1 MGLLGAHVSIAG
13 GVKNA
18 PLNGEKIGCDAIQI
32 FTKNQRQWNAK
43 EYSEEEIKEYFEN
56 LKKTKIKKVCAHSSY
71 LINLASPN
79 EEIYKKSIDAL
90 IDDLK
95 RCEMLKIPFE
105 VIHPGSHLGEG
116 IEKGIERIIKGIE
129 KVFNKVKN
137 TGIALE
143 TVAGQGSNI
152 GFKFEQLRDII
163 NGVKEKKRVFVCFD
177 TAHAFESG
185 YDIRTEKG
193 FKKVLDEFD
202 KIIGIEKL
210 VVFHL
215 NDSKTEC
222 GSNVDRHEN
231 IGKGVLGLEPFKF
244 LVNSK
249 DFEEH
254 PMILETPGGDDMY
267 IEDLKTLNLLRSL
280 LNEMRVK

>member
-32 FTKNQRQWNAK
+32 FTKNQRQWSAK
-43 EYSEEEIKEYFEN
+43 DYSEDEIKEYFEN
-56 LKKTKIKKVCAHSSY
+56 LNKTKIKMVCAHSSY

-95 RCEMLKIPFE
+95 RCEILKIPFE
-105 VIHPGSHLGEG
+105 VIHPGSHLGDG
-116 IEKGIERIIKGIE
+116 VEKGIERIINGID
-129 KVFNKVKN
+129 KVFKKIKKV
-137 TGIALE
+137 GIALE
-143 TVAGQGSNI
+143 TVAGQGTNI
-152 GFKFEQLRDII
+152 GFKFEHLRDII
-163 NGVKEKKRVFVCFD
+163 NGVKEKEKVFVCFD

-193 FKKVLDEFD
+193 FKRVLDQFD

-210 VVFHL
+210 VVFHI

-231 IGKGVLGLEPFKF
+231 IGKGVLGIEPFRF

-249 DFEEH
+249 IFENH
-254 PMILETPGGDDMY
+254 PMILETPGGDNMY

-280 LNEMRVK
+280 IK

>member
-79 EEIYKKSIDAL
+79 QEIYKKSIDAL

-95 RCEMLKIPFE
+95 RCEMLKIPFD

-116 IEKGIERIIKGIE
+116 IEKGIERIIKGID

-163 NGVKEKKRVFVCFD
+163 NGVKEKERVFVCFD

-254 PMILETPGGDDMY
+254 QMILETPGGDDMY

-280 LNEMRVK
+280 IK

>member
-32 FTKNQRQWNAK
+32 FTKNQRQWYAK
-43 EYSEEEIKEYFEN
+43 EYSEEEIKEYFDN

-79 EEIYKKSIDAL
+79 DEIYKKSIDAL

-116 IEKGIERIIKGIE
+116 LEKGIERIIKGID
-129 KVFNKVKN
+129 KVFKKVKF

-152 GFKFEQLRDII
+152 GFNFEQLRDII
-163 NGVKEKKRVFVCFD
+163 NGVKEKDRVFVCFD

-193 FKKVLDEFD
+193 FGKVLDEFD

-215 NDSKTEC
+215 NDSKTDC

-231 IGKGVLGLEPFKF
+231 IGKGVLGLEPFRF

-249 DFEEH
+249 DFEDH

-280 LNEMRVK
+280 IK

>member
-32 FTKNQRQWNAK
+32 FTKNQRQWIAK
-43 EYSEEEIKEYFEN
+43 EYTKEEVKEYFEN
-56 LKKTKIKKVCAHSSY
+56 LKKTKIKRVCAHSSY

-79 EEIYKKSIDAL
+79 EEILKKSINCL
-90 IDDLK
+90 IDDLE
-95 RCEMLKIPFE
+95 RCKTLKIPFE
-105 VIHPGSHLGEG
+105 VIHPGSHLGKG
-116 IEKGIERIIKGIE
+116 IEKGIELIISGIDI
-129 KVFNKVKN
+129 VFKKVKDV
-137 TGIALE
+137 GIALE
-143 TVAGQGSNI
+143 TVAGQGTNI
-152 GFKFEQLRDII
+152 GFRFEHLRDII
-163 NGVKEKKRVFVCFD
+163 NGVKEKNRVFVCFD
-177 TAHAFESG
+177 TAHTFEAG
-185 YDIRTEKG
+185 YDIKSKNG

-202 KIIGIEKL
+202 KIIGLEKL

-215 NDSKTEC
+215 NDSKTDLS
-222 GSNVDRHEN
+222 SNVDRHEN

-244 LVNSK
+244 LVNAK
-249 DFEEH
+249 EFENH

-280 LNEMRVK
+280 KEK